1 MRFFVLTVITLIGL
15 SAIGIRIVS
24 ERNDQIALG
33 FDIAAQNREAV
44 ALENQRRQLL
54 IDRASLLDPKRLAPI
69 GTRNGLHMATPSE
82 IVPVPL
88 EASDGP

>member
-1 MRFFVLTVITLIGL
+1 MRFFVLAFLTLVGL
-15 SAIGIRIVS
+15 SAIGIRVVS
-24 ERNDQIALG
+24 ERNDQVALG

-69 GTRNGLHMATPSE
+69 GSKNGLHMATPSE

-88 EASDGP
+88 EAKNGP

>member
-1 MRFFVLTVITLIGL
+1 MKFFSLIMLTLMGL
-15 SAIGIRIVS
+15 GAIGVRVVA
-24 ERNDQIALG
+24 ERNDQVALG

-69 GTRNGLHMATPSE
+69 GLQHGLHMATPAE
-82 IVPVPL
+82 IIPVPL
-88 EASDGP
+88 EVNHGP